1 MPIHQVMRLSR
12 GAIIELDA
20 TEQDEVVVNGMSLSR
35 RDSPYANSGMVVA
48 VETEDLEPF
57 AGHGA
62 LAGMHYQKSLEVMAS
77 LSGGG
82 TQRAPGQRVT
92 DFIANKLSESL
103 PSCSYKPGITSA
115 PLHELLPPGLARRL
129 QGGLKNFGRSM
140 KGYVTDEAVIVGV
153 ETRTSS
159 PVRIPRD
166 PTTLEHPV
174 IRGLF
179 PCGEGAGYAGGIISA
194 AIDGVRCAEACVV

>member
-1 MPIHQVMRLSR
+1 MCPGGFIVP
-12 GAIIELDA
+12 AA

-48 VETEDLEPF
+48 VETEDLAPF
-57 AGHGA
+57 REHGA
-62 LAGMHYQKSLEVMAS
+62 LAGIHYQKSLEVMAREA
-77 LSGGG
+77 GGG

-92 DFIANKLSESL
+92 DFLSNRLSDSL
-103 PSCSYKPGITSA
+103 PPCSYKPGLTSA
-115 PLHELLPPGLARRL
+115 PLHELLPPALAKRL
-129 QGGLKNFGRSM
+129 QEGLRSFGRSM
-140 KGYVTDEAVIVGV
+140 TGYVTDDAVLVGV

-166 PTTLEHPV
+166 ATTLEHPE

-194 AIDGVRCAEACVV
+194 AIDGVRCAEACVGS